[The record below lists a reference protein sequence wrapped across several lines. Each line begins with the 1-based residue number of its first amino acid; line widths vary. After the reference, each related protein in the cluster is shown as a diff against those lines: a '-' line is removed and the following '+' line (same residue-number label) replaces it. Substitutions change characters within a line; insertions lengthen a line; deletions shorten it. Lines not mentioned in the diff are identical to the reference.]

1 MRKTLVVAKHNI
13 DVPQVKRIEFRFGIH
28 VGDIIIEDHDI
39 FCDGVNIAV
48 RREGIEE
55 PAMPQLNRIGACF
68 MTQHVTAVV
77 AAIFVA
83 FTCGMSVW
91 AVIVLP
97 AETQV
102 AIHWSQAGVPNGF
115 VTVAVAA
122 SIGPALAL
130 VASAVCALL
139 MWLATIVPDLDRD
152 VSDFLAGFIAITGM
166 ALVVVFAG
174 AHAYIMYGAIFGR
187 AHGA

>member
-1 MRKTLVVAKHNI
+1 
-13 DVPQVKRIEFRFGIH
+13 
-28 VGDIIIEDHDI
+28 
-39 FCDGVNIAV
+39 
-48 RREGIEE
+48 
-55 PAMPQLNRIGACF
+55 
-68 MTQHVTAVV
+68 MTQRVTAVV
-77 AAIFVA
+77 AAILIA

-102 AIHWSQAGVPNGF
+102 AIHWSRAGVPNGF

-130 VASAVCALL
+130 AASAVCALL
-139 MWLATIVPDLDRD
+139 MWLATIVPDRD
-152 VSDFLAGFIAITGM
+152 VSDSLAGFIAITGM

-174 AHAYIMYGAIFGR
+174 AHAYIMYGA
-187 AHGA
+187 